1 MKKLILIS
9 LLLAITLTGCKKH
22 GYYDTG
28 AIMIDE
34 SLISDKFRQGN
45 SYSENNYITKR

>member
-1 MKKLILIS
+1 MKKLILII
-9 LLLAITLTGCKKH
+9 LLIAITITGCKKNS
-22 GYYDTG
+22 YYDTG

-45 SYSENNYITKR
+45 TYPEVKYERLR